1 MSTYVAR
8 RLLLSAISL
17 FGLTMLVFVFL
28 RAVPGDTAVLVLGAD
43 AASSPEQ
50 VAEVR
55 HRLHLDDPL
64 PVQYGRWLGGVARG
78 DLGAS
83 LFTHRPVWHEIGDR
97 VSTTLELSVLA
108 LACSLV
114 AGVTAGTVAAVRQG
128 RSGDQ
133 AVRFLSILG
142 LAVPNFWLGTMVIV
156 FGARWFGWIP
166 PVQYVELWRNPA
178 QNLQMFVVPALVV
191 GLALAAS
198 LSRMTRSAVLEVAR
212 EDYVRTAW
220 AKGLSGR
227 AVLLRHTLRTAM
239 IPILTLF
246 SVQVG
251 AVVAGTVVIENVF
264 NLPGLGRLIL
274 DSISRKDF
282 PLVQGIVLLYGAFIV
297 VANLVTDLLYGVV
310 DPRIRLG
317 HS

>member
-1 MSTYVAR
+1 MSIYIAR
-8 RLLLSAISL
+8 RLLLSLVSL
-17 FGLTMLVFVFL
+17 FGLTLLVFIFL
-28 RAVPGDTAVLVLGAD
+28 RAIPGDTAVLVLGAD

-50 VAEVR
+50 LAEVR
-55 HRLHLDDPL
+55 RRLHLDDSL
-64 PVQYGRWLGGVARG
+64 PVQYGRWLSGIARG
-78 DLGAS
+78 DFGSS
-83 LFTHRPVWHEIGDR
+83 LFTHRPVWHEIRDR
-97 VSTTLELSVLA
+97 IGTTFELAILA
-108 LACSLV
+108 LACSLL
-114 AGVTAGTVAAVRQG
+114 AGVSAGTVAAMLQG

-133 AVRFLSILG
+133 AVRFVTILG

-166 PVQYVELWRNPA
+166 PVQYVEIWNDPFR
-178 QNLQMFVVPALVV
+178 NLQMFVVPALVV
-191 GLALAAS
+191 GLSLAAS

-212 EDYVRTAW
+212 EGYVRTAQ

-227 AVLLRHTLRTAM
+227 TVLLRHTLRTAM

-282 PLVQGIVLLYGAFIV
+282 PLVQGIVLLYGTFV
-297 VANLVTDLLYGVV
+297 VLANLTTDLLYGVV
-310 DPRIRLG
+310 DPRIRVG
-317 HS
+317 R